1 MHLGPGERSLHH
13 LSLFNVKCPPGAPAS
28 WAQAR
33 PLLESPFHITGQ
45 GKPRARAAAP
55 LTSRSPRFL
64 LLPVRGG
71 WREGLGPILVFGFVT
86 SRKATAHASA
96 GNPFLKSSSG
106 NARGCR
112 TASETPSGNPEH
124 PCRFP
129 HCSSRDPAHAAGGP
143 RRQEARRDPA
153 VSSSTCWGVAWGGV
167 GGRGQ
172 LKK

>member
-1 MHLGPGERSLHH
+1 MSSRSACVVGPGSA
-13 LSLFNVKCPPGAPAS
+13 PPGEPFPHYRTGE
-28 WAQAR
+28 AQSPRCGAADV
-33 PLLESPFHITGQ
+33 PESPLPGPSRPRRLA
-45 GKPRARAAAP
+45 GK
-55 LTSRSPRFL
+55 
-64 LLPVRGG
+64 
-71 WREGLGPILVFGFVT
+71 GLGPILVFGFVT

-153 VSSSTCWGVAWGGV
+153 VSSSTSWGVAWGGV